1 MDIQIFKEI
10 SSACGEILSA
20 NGFKCK
26 TDEGVFSSDTQEFAV
41 KFNEESS
48 MYSLEF
54 TDKANSADPVVLS
67 SWLFD
72 ENNKGDKIVIKED
85 FCDSI
90 AKKLGLKKLAGAT
103 NSVVMPTKSAAGQ
116 QNGVDSL
123 TSKLLAIYPQFKEV
137 YKENVATNGS
147 FLYVDFFK
155 STVIP
160 RMIEQTENTIA
171 NKKQL
176 EKLFKT
182 LGDVFYN
189 CDRTTS
195 DVLCGVIIAGTF
207 VNRAEK
213 FEECVPFL
221 EDYPYFVTACR
232 EIVKEVNRNKKYKA
246 VFEK

>member
-20 NGFKCK
+20 NGYKCK
-26 TDEGVFSSDTQEFAV
+26 TEEGVFTSDAADFNV

-54 TDKANSADPVVLS
+54 TDKANSSDPVVLS
-67 SWLFD
+67 SWLFN
-72 ENNKGDKIVIKED
+72 ENNKGDKDVIKDD
-85 FCDSI
+85 FCDCIS
-90 AKKLGLKKLAGAT
+90 KKLGLKKVPGAT

-123 TSKLLAIYPQFKEV
+123 TSKLLAIYPQFKDT
-137 YKENVATNGS
+137 YKESVAANGS

-160 RMIEQTENTIA
+160 RMIEQTENPVA

-182 LGDVFYN
+182 LGDIFYN

-221 EDYPYFVTACR
+221 EDYPFFATACR